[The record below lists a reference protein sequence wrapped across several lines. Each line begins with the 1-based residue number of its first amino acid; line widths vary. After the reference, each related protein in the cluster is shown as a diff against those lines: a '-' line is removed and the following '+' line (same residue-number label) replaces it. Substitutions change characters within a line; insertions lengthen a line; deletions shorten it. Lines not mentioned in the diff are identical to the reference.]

1 MPEDGQATSLWMIYA
16 LTTVVCWGLYGILLH
31 TGQVGMGDPQN
42 GRYKAFF
49 WVGIAYF
56 LIAVLAPAGVLIV
69 GGSSWAMP
77 GKGILWSLLAGA
89 VGAVGAFGVLLALAK
104 AHPAVVMS
112 IVFAGAPIVNAL
124 VSLAIQPPAG
134 GWSSVRW
141 QFLAGI
147 VLAACGGMLVTMYK
161 PGSTAPKSVD
171 PPGAQTTDR

>member
-1 MPEDGQATSLWMIYA
+1 MPEDGQARSLWMIYA
-16 LTTVVCWGLYGILLH
+16 LTTVVCWGLYGLLLH

-56 LIAVLAPAGVLIV
+56 LIAVLAPAGVLIA
-69 GGSSWAMP
+69 GGASWAMP

-89 VGAVGAFGVLLALAK
+89 VGAIGAFGVLLALAK

-124 VSLAIQPPAG
+124 VSLAIHPPEG

-141 QFLAGI
+141 PFLAGI

-161 PGSTAPKSVD
+161 PGSPPPKLAD